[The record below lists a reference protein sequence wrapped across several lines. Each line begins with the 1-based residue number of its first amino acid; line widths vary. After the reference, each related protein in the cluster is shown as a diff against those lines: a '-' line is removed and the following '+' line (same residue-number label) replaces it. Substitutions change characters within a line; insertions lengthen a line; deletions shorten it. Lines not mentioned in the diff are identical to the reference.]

1 MAKKIK
7 QKKSGMLKRQ
17 QQKRQKKMIR
27 RRLAMPQRA
36 PQQPNSTQ
44 QLEQLLSTLPTL
56 AFEPELADL
65 SMGEAELKTLL
76 DSDKTEVDILMEL
89 LTAEFIADLDH
100 RLAQL
105 EEANSEKSIKS
116 VLAKATRHQIANS
129 EKIPYLSNPV
139 LIAIFLKTRASVEG
153 LELDLSGLPSAM
165 EEFDRRNHDH
175 IQELTEKIEGSEKE
189 VPDLETAEELP
200 EEELTEERI
209 PAIEETVYKRYFE
222 LVPTE
227 KQEQVEEDLDVF
239 LVDFKPPLV
248 AEWDF
253 DLLKQ
258 FMSKWFIEY
267 ANPLE
272 EDLDSMRESLLNL
285 FQFLADEEL
294 LPDGLLPAAT
304 KYLKNS

>member
-1 MAKKIK
+1 
-7 QKKSGMLKRQ
+7 
-17 QQKRQKKMIR
+17 
-27 RRLAMPQRA
+27 
-36 PQQPNSTQ
+36 
-44 QLEQLLSTLPTL
+44 
-56 AFEPELADL
+56 
-65 SMGEAELKTLL
+65 MGEAELKTLL

-248 AEWDF
+248 AEWDL